1 MQQDLTD
8 MTEYICP
15 SCGYWNAWPSGD
27 GCENMTARNNETKEP
42 WEMRVTEVQEHEDGG
57 ATITFDLDVGA
68 RKALTNLGLQFVL
81 HCAAAGVDMQTA
93 LDSIMGMK
101 LGE

>member
-8 MTEYICP
+8 M
-15 SCGYWNAWPSGD
+15 
-27 GCENMTARNNETKEP
+27 TKEP
-42 WEMRVTEVQEHEDGG
+42 WEMRVTDVQEHADGG

-68 RKALTNLGLQFVL
+68 RKALTNLGLEFVL
-81 HCAAAGVDMQTA
+81 HCAAAGVDVQTA

-101 LGE
+101 EDE